1 MIILQYKKEYNFF
14 IRLFF
19 IALLSDSQLLKCM
32 LRLKKAKQKIYK
44 LTQDLI
50 I

>member
-14 IRLFF
+14 MKLFF
-19 IALLSDSQLLKCM
+19 IALLSDFQLYKCM
-32 LRLKKAKQKIYK
+32 LHLKKAKQKIYK
-44 LTQDLI
+44 LTQGLI